1 MITDFTIIFWIR
13 YVKILFGQL
22 NAVLQNMLTT
32 TIDSP
37 QHKRVLQ
44 MKDNWEDD
52 SSLSTIYRTY
62 KANENLK
69 KLKRVKQIHLELIKC
84 AGIIN
89 EAYGLQILMSMSSSV
104 FIIIL
109 FLYNLYSIGITN
121 KYDNWMKDS
130 CGQIYWIFCFFFKI
144 FAINN
149 ICERTMTEKHILIS
163 VILLYAANTGD
174 ILYELYEP
182 SSSRK
187 CRDEIHDIMYQLV
200 QNRLKFTAYGFY
212 DIDHTFIYTIIGS
225 ITTFLVILIQ
235 LGDKPNV
242 FNGSNINTSM
252 STI

>member
-37 QHKRVLQ
+37 QHKRVLR

-52 SSLSTIYRTY
+52 SLLSTIYRTY

-104 FIIIL
+104 FIII
-109 FLYNLYSIGITN
+109 
-121 KYDNWMKDS
+121 
-130 CGQIYWIFCFFFKI
+130 
-144 FAINN
+144 
-149 ICERTMTEKHILIS
+149 
-163 VILLYAANTGD
+163 
-174 ILYELYEP
+174 
-182 SSSRK
+182 
-187 CRDEIHDIMYQLV
+187 IHDVMYQLV
-200 QNRLKFTAYGFY
+200 QNRLKFTACVLILCHISLHATNTGDILCELYEPSTSNEFRAEIRDFTLQLIQNPLSFTICGFF
-212 DIDHTFIYTIIGS
+212 DLDYTLIRNVIATV
-225 ITTFLVILIQ
+225 ITYLVILIQ
-235 LGDKPNV
+235 MG
-242 FNGSNINTSM
+242 NIPSEFIVEN
-252 STI
+252 STLITNDSRKI